1 MAAAQTPKP
10 PDQDWHQEGSS
21 SGEWSPKRG
30 PQPSD
35 IILPLPHTAQTSQA
49 YPQIGDT
56 TSTMSTQNQPLE
68 SSSDKVNQD
77 HKLVSVPQ
85 VPNAVTVSANQAS
98 SRTSK
103 SPGTMG
109 PYIDV
114 KSTARGALNRL
125 ALPPSSGSDRGDVLT
140 SQHIEP
146 VGLEKPTDLSQPNVQ
161 DLQIASSSVDTDST
175 QGLKLRKHAWGA
187 TQHVITSREVQKEPP
202 TDELVLEQMSGSVV
216 PFVTLPENLTSSMSP
231 SAMSTEP
238 SLSTQNP
245 TTIPNNHTA
254 SNETTTVEEVWV
266 DQGNGTVHSQV
277 RGHLLGNVT
286 AVMVTN
292 SSVESVGDPGNSSEP
307 SSPATGNFLNMQVPA
322 TTEDSWT
329 PDSSP
334 GPTMVSPPSRMTI
347 CLSRLDIVWIV
358 LAISVPVSSCCK

>member
-1 MAAAQTPKP
+1 MAAVQTPKP
-10 PDQDWHQEGSS
+10 PRQDWHQEGSS
-21 SGEWSPKRG
+21 SGEWSSKRG

-35 IILPLPHTAQTSQA
+35 IILPLLHTAQTSQA
-49 YPQIGDT
+49 YPQIHDT
-56 TSTMSTQNQPLE
+56 TSTRSTQNQPLE
-68 SSSDKVNQD
+68 SNSDKVNQD
-77 HKLVSVPQ
+77 HKLVRVPQ
-85 VPNAVTVSANQAS
+85 VPNAVTVSASQAS
-98 SRTSK
+98 SHTSK

-125 ALPPSSGSDRGDVLT
+125 ALLPNSGSDSGDVLT

-161 DLQIASSSVDTDST
+161 DLQHT
-175 QGLKLRKHAWGA
+175 WGS
-187 TQHVITSREVQKEPP
+187 TQHVITSREVHEEPP
-202 TDELVLEQMSGSVV
+202 TDELVLEQKSGSVV
-216 PFVTLPENLTSSMSP
+216 PFVTLPGNLTSSTSP

-254 SNETTTVEEVWV
+254 SNDTTTVEEVRV
-266 DQGNGTVHSQV
+266 DQGNGTDIVP
-277 RGHLLGNVT
+277 RLLGNVT

-292 SSVESVGDPGNSSEP
+292 SSVESLGDPGNSSEP

-322 TTEDSWT
+322 TTEDPWT
-329 PDSSP
+329 PGSSP
-334 GPTMVSPPSRMTI
+334 GPTIVSPPSRLTI

>member
-1 MAAAQTPKP
+1 MAAVQTPKP
-10 PDQDWHQEGSS
+10 PHQDWHQEGSS

-35 IILPLPHTAQTSQA
+35 IILPLLHTAQTSQA
-49 YPQIGDT
+49 YPQIHDT
-56 TSTMSTQNQPLE
+56 TSTVSTQNQPLE

-77 HKLVSVPQ
+77 HKLVRVPQ
-85 VPNAVTVSANQAS
+85 VPNTVTVSANQAS
-98 SRTSK
+98 SHTSK

-125 ALPPSSGSDRGDVLT
+125 AVLPSSGSDRGDVLT

-161 DLQIASSSVDTDST
+161 DLQIGSSSVDADST

-187 TQHVITSREVQKEPP
+187 TQHVITSREVHEEPP
-202 TDELVLEQMSGSVV
+202 TDELVLEQKSGSVV
-216 PFVTLPENLTSSMSP
+216 PFVTPPENLTSSTSP

-245 TTIPNNHTA
+245 TTIPNNQTA
-254 SNETTTVEEVWV
+254 SNETTTVEEGRVV
-266 DQGNGTVHSQV
+266 QGNGTDSAP
-277 RGHLLGNVT
+277 HLLGNVT

-322 TTEDSWT
+322 TTEDPWT

-334 GPTMVSPPSRMTI
+334 GPTMVSPPPHMTI